1 MQQNQLAPQA
11 PQAGEVIL
19 DSPERVKKG
28 KKHSERTRRWRFV
41 WNNYPE
47 TWYSKICTILAPQGI
62 VHCQQEI
69 APSTGTPHIQGR
81 IEFKDAKSFKG
92 VCALICKEINWKEE
106 DFKKESIE
114 YCTRLDKRDPNG
126 IMYTNDP
133 KFKEEKKEAP
143 IIREQKVEFKF
154 NNWQQELFTILTTE
168 VVHARKIFWYYDF
181 KGNTGKS
188 TFAKYFFNNYSNV
201 MYCSASK
208 GNDIKYSIMN
218 RHKEGK
224 KNDFIFFDFTR
235 STENY
240 ISYQVIEEVKNGIV
254 FSGKYESE
262 TITFETPQVIIF
274 ANFYP
279 DTKKL
284 SKDRWIIKRLD
295 KDDVIEDDD

>member
-1 MQQNQLAPQA
+1 MTQNPQAPQA
-11 PQAGEVIL
+11 PQGGEVIL
-19 DSPERVKKG
+19 TLPKQG
-28 KKHSERTRRWRFV
+28 KKHNKRTRRWVFT

-47 TWYSKICTILAPQGI
+47 TWYTSISTILAPLGI
-62 VHCQQEI
+62 VHCQQEDE
-69 APSTGTPHIQGR
+69 GTPHIQGR
-81 IEFKDAKSFKG
+81 IEFKDAKSFDA
-92 VCALICKEINWKEE
+92 VCKLICKEIHWEIE
-106 DFKKESIE
+106 LDKKASIK
-114 YCTRLDKRDPNG
+114 YCTDKNKRKG
-126 IMYTNDP
+126 IMYTNDSL
-133 KFKEEKKEAP
+133 FENEKQDAP
-143 IIREQKVEFKF
+143 IIREPEVEFKF

-262 TITFETPQVIIF
+262 TITFKTPQVIIF

-284 SKDRWIIKRLD
+284 SQDRWIIKRLD
-295 KDDVIEDDD
+295 EDIINEDDD